1 MTKNLAFTVQF
12 HVKPEYI
19 QAFKDS
25 LLYVL
30 DNMSVEDTFVSC
42 YLHKDPEDSTKF
54 TVYEVWSEP
63 SMEAFFKNQI
73 TKEYRKEYEKNL
85 SEMLQGDRIINV
97 LEPLKEWH
105 R

>member
-1 MTKNLAFTVQF
+1 MSKNLAFTVQF
-12 HVKPEYI
+12 QVKPEYV
-19 QAFKDS
+19 QEFKDS

-30 DNMSVEDTFVSC
+30 DNMAVEDTFVSC

-54 TVYEVWSEP
+54 TVYEIWSEP

-73 TKEYRKEYEKNL
+73 TKEYRKKYEETL
-85 SEMLQGDRIINV
+85 PEMLQGDRVITV

-105 R
+105 K